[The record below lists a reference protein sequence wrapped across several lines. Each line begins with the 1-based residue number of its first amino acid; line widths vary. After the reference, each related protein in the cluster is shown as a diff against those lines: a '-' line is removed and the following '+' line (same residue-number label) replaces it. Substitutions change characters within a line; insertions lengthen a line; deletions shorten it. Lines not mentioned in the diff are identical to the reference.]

1 MDSGT
6 FQSQRDHAL
15 MQTPGKTLTPAQL
28 RERSTIYR
36 ANVAQPEVDAFRD
49 LRTKLLSMMDG
60 NFVTLIAPV
69 SAGCGSSFVARN
81 LAAAFAFDDARTAL
95 LLDCDMRHPSQHEV
109 MRIDM
114 GNAHLGGYLQGQVED
129 ITPLIHDTGVPRLGL
144 IPAGPPRE
152 NSAEQFATPRMRL
165 LVDSLRSHY
174 ANRYLFL
181 DAPPVESSPDARI
194 LAEMADIVVLVTGY
208 AMNTAETIARAVQ
221 QFPPEKFAG
230 VVFND
235 MG

>member
-1 MDSGT
+1 MDSGIME
-6 FQSQRDHAL
+6 SQRDHAL
-15 MQTPGKTLTPAQL
+15 MRTQERMLTPAQL

-36 ANVAQPEVDAFRD
+36 ATVAQPEVDAFRD

-95 LLDCDMRHPSQHEV
+95 LLDCDLRHPSQHEV
-109 MRIDM
+109 LKIES
-114 GNAHLGGYLQGQVED
+114 GSSHLGGYLQGQVED
-129 ITPLIHDTGVPRLGL
+129 ITTLIHETGVPRLGM

-152 NSAEQFATPRMRL
+152 NSAEQLATPRMRL
-165 LVDSLRSHY
+165 LVDSMRSHY
-174 ANRYLFL
+174 SNRYLFL

-194 LAEMADIVVLVTGY
+194 LAEMADMVVLVTGY
-208 AMNTAETIARAVQ
+208 AMNTAESIARAVQ

>member
-1 MDSGT
+1 MEGGIMESH
-6 FQSQRDHAL
+6 RDTAL
-15 MQTPGKTLTPAQL
+15 MRPPGKVLTPAQL

-36 ANVAQPEVDAFRD
+36 ATVAQPEVDAFRD

-81 LAAAFAFDDARTAL
+81 LAAAFAFDDTRTAL
-95 LLDCDMRHPSQHEV
+95 LLDCDLRYPSQHEV
-109 MRIDM
+109 MRIDP
-114 GNAHLGGYLQGQVED
+114 GNAHLVNYLQGKVED
-129 ITPLIHDTGVPRLGL
+129 IGELIHDTGVPRFGL

-174 ANRYLFL
+174 SNRYLFL

-194 LAEMADIVVLVTGY
+194 LAESADIVVLVTGY